1 MQLRRPHV
9 CLLLLVL
16 MAATGAEPTPA
27 ESTLLTVQPAT
38 GKPLELTAEQWN
50 ALPHV
55 SVTTAE
61 HGGERAS
68 FDGVP
73 VAEVLRLAGAPAGAE
88 LRGQNLRYYIVARAA
103 DGYEVVFA
111 LAEFD
116 PAFSER
122 VIVIADRRNGQAI
135 GANEGPLRFVVP
147 GDKRQ
152 ARWIRQLQTITI
164 RTAP

>member
-1 MQLRRPHV
+1 
-9 CLLLLVL
+9 
-16 MAATGAEPTPA
+16 
-27 ESTLLTVQPAT
+27 
-38 GKPLELTAEQWN
+38 
-50 ALPHV
+50 
-55 SVTTAE
+55 
-61 HGGERAS
+61 
-68 FDGVP
+68 VP